1 MAEEQSEIKP
11 IYKQIYAIVEQI
23 PAGCVATYGQIA
35 HIVGCNTPRMV
46 GYAMAGLPPGS
57 DVPWHR
63 VINAAG
69 KISPRGNALSTDV
82 QRQRLEDEGVAFTK
96 AGNVNLSKF
105 RWGGPPWAWLVEN
118 GIDPE
123 N

>member
-1 MAEEQSEIKP
+1 MPENSPEFKP
-11 IYKQIYAIVEQI
+11 IYKQIYAVVEQI

-35 HIVGCNTPRMV
+35 HIVGCSTPRMV
-46 GYAMAGLPPGS
+46 GYAMAGLPQGS

-63 VINAAG
+63 VINSAG
-69 KISPRGNALSTDV
+69 KISPRGSALSTDV
-82 QRQRLEDEGVAFTK
+82 QRQRLEDEGITFTK
-96 AGNVNLSKF
+96 AGNVTLKTYQ
-105 RWGGPPWAWLVEN
+105 WAGPPWAWLVEN